1 VGGKSLSRWNME
13 AGTGVDFFADG
24 DVITGSQA
32 HAGFNNRTLR
42 NVSYN
47 DAYKTMYRSELG
59 GSYAI
64 TPNRKVTVQGTY
76 ARALGKDIAIG
87 TQNGNELRGIVSDY
101 ETYGAEAGVRQY
113 FQPTPLPLVKSMR
126 PYVEGKLG
134 AVHADDIALR
144 NVREVGGAAGPT
156 DLAFYDGGWVPTAA
170 ALVGV
175 ETPVWNRFTMGIETG
190 VRFTG
195 KQKSD
200 NSGIENGFAQYGGAN
215 NGGNRY
221 SIPLTIRG
229 RYRF

>member
-1 VGGKSLSRWNME
+1 ME
-13 AGTGVDFFADG
+13 YGAGVDFFADG

-32 HAGFNNRTLR
+32 HAGFANRTL
-42 NVSYN
+42 NDVSYN
-47 DAYKTMYRSELG
+47 DAYKTMYRGELG
-59 GSYAI
+59 GSYAV

-76 ARALGKDIAIG
+76 SRALGKDIAIG
-87 TQNGNELRGIVSDY
+87 TQNDNELRGIMSDY
-101 ETYGAEAGVRQY
+101 ETYGAEAGLRQY
-113 FQPTPLPLVKSMR
+113 FQPTNVPLIKSFR

-134 AVHADDIALR
+134 AVYADDIALR
-144 NVREVGGAAGPT
+144 NVREVGQVANPV

-170 ALVGV
+170 ALIGV
-175 ETPVWNRFTMGIETG
+175 ETPVSRRFTMGIEAG
-190 VRFTG
+190 VRFVG

-200 NSGIENGFAQYGGAN
+200 NSDIENGFEQFGGAN